1 MDNFKENFDKVIEYL
16 KRELAS
22 FRIGRAT
29 PALVENI
36 KVEAYGVATPLVHLA
51 GIAAPDPKTISIQ
64 PWDKNLLKEVEK
76 ALQQAEL
83 GASPLIKDDLIIIS
97 IPPLTEES
105 RKEITKKLSQRLEE
119 AKISLRNQREKIK
132 EQVLKQEKDKEISED
147 DKFRRLEDL
156 DEMVKDYNSRIKD
169 LGQKKEEE
177 IMTV

>member
-1 MDNFKENFDKVIEYL
+1 M
-16 KRELAS
+16 
-22 FRIGRAT
+22 
-29 PALVENI
+29 
-36 KVEAYGVATPLVHLA
+36 
-51 GIAAPDPKTISIQ
+51 
-64 PWDKNLLKEVEK
+64 
-76 ALQQAEL
+76 QQAEL